1 MMNNELVSIIM
12 PAYNA
17 EKYIEEAIESVI
29 EQTYE
34 TWELIVVDDASTDGT
49 VAVVQECATKDSR
62 INLIRLSK
70 NGGVANARNVAI
82 ENAKGRFLAFLDS
95 DDLWVRQ
102 KLEKQIRFMQKNDYV
117 FTYHAYASFEN
128 DIKKCKVRKVPL
140 KVDYNVYLRGNSTG
154 SCLTTIV
161 DRNIIKN
168 ICMPNEKHEDY
179 ICWLNILKEYDIT
192 AYGMQECLG
201 YYRIGKKSVSSNKL
215 KSAWWHWKVLR
226 GQGLDIFTSI
236 YDFCCYVFYGIK
248 KRGM

>member
-1 MMNNELVSIIM
+1 MNNELVSIIM

-49 VAVVQECATKDSR
+49 AAIAQAFADQDKR
-62 INLIRLSK
+62 IRLIRLLA

-82 ENAKGRFLAFLDS
+82 KNAQGRYLAFLDS
-95 DDLWVRQ
+95 DDLWLPE
-102 KLEKQIRFMQKNDYV
+102 KLEKQIRFMQDNGYV
-117 FTYHAYASFEN
+117 FTYHKYASFSNEN
-128 DIKKCKVRKVPL
+128 IVDLHFRSVPKKTDYKDYL
-140 KVDYNVYLRGNSTG
+140 KDNSTG

-161 DRNIIKN
+161 DRSIIKN
-168 ICMPNEKHEDY
+168 VYMPNEKHEDY